1 MQIEESVA
9 AHAQILET
17 RAGFQLRP
25 ELSVVGVSGDDRL
38 TWLNGQITNDLR
50 QLDGAEGVR
59 ALAVNVRGKIL
70 ADLWVTQAGEQ
81 LYLLVATS
89 ALVGL
94 LESLERYII
103 MEDVT
108 LETWQEARV
117 LSLQGPQTRGYVER
131 VPPSEAEGTIG
142 FGYDQLG
149 HGGHLWVGDAVAIE
163 KVRRALVELGA
174 PEIDPAGFELA
185 RMRAGV
191 ALYGVDFGEA
201 NYPQEAGLKSW
212 VSFQK
217 GCYLGQE
224 VVCTL
229 ENRGRLTRRL
239 GLWRGGSEAAPAAG
253 TSLLDASGVSLG
265 EITSAVFDPDAA
277 ELLALGYVKR
287 AHAVKNTT
295 LTAAGSELVL
305 ARILGE
311 ET

>member
-1 MQIEESVA
+1 MKIEESAA

-25 ELSVVGVSGDDRL
+25 ELAVVRVSGDDRL
-38 TWLNGQITNDLR
+38 SWLNGQITNDLR
-50 QLDGAEGVR
+50 QLERAESVR

-81 LYLLVATS
+81 LLLLVHLS
-89 ALVGL
+89 ALPGL

-108 LETWQEARV
+108 LEVWQEAHV
-117 LSLQGPQTRGYVER
+117 ISLAGPQALGFAER
-131 VPPSEAEGTIG
+131 VPPSEAEGAIG
-142 FGYDQLG
+142 FGCDELG
-149 HGGHLWVGDAVAIE
+149 HGGYVWIGPAVVVE
-163 KVRRALVELGA
+163 KIRRALVELGA
-174 PEIDPAGFELA
+174 PEIDPAGYELA
-185 RMRAGV
+185 RLRAGV
-191 ALYGVDFGEA
+191 PRYGVDFSDK
-201 NYPQEAGLKSW
+201 NYPQEAGLKPW
-212 VSFQK
+212 VSFSK

-239 GLWRGGSEAAPAAG
+239 GLWRGDGESAPVPG
-253 TSLLDASGVSLG
+253 TSLLDESGVSLG

-287 AHAVKNTT
+287 AQAVKNTT

-305 ARILGE
+305 ARILGD